1 MKYQLNVRKR
11 THGIVELQDNSGNA
25 VALFSYRSRQER
37 RNRIEKWYVLYALK
51 NVNHFIVIKPKEYIN
66 ETT

>member
-11 THGIVELQDNSGNA
+11 THGIVELQDNSGKT
-25 VALFSYRSRQER
+25 VASFSYRSRQER
-37 RNRIEKWYVLYALK
+37 RNKIEKWNVLYALK
-51 NVNHFIVIKPKEYIN
+51 NVNHFIVIKPKEYRN